1 MKQRFSLEEYLTDQ
15 SRKVVTRDGKQV
27 RIVCTNAKGDY
38 PVVALA
44 IDEDG
49 SEYTIRSTQYGLSG
63 FTEDDLFL
71 TDEHRGKTIKEGWI
85 ALYSS
90 NVSSKLYLP
99 AGYVMTTKENE
110 EKHVEKH
117 LKDFVAI
124 PHVTWEE

>member
-1 MKQRFSLEEYLTDQ
+1 MKQFDLKEDKKNPP
-15 SRKVVTRDGKQV
+15 RKVVTRAGKPV

-71 TDEHRGKTIKEGWI
+71 TDEQSGKVMKEGWL

-90 NVSSKLYLP
+90 CVSSKLYLP
-99 AGYVMTTKENE
+99 ACYVMTTKKNA
-110 EKHVEKH
+110 EKHAEKH
-117 LKDFVAI
+117 PKDFVAI
-124 PHVTWEE
+124 AHVTWEE

>member
-1 MKQRFSLEEYLTDQ
+1 MKQFDLKEYIKNPP
-15 SRKVVTRDGKQV
+15 RKVVTRAGKTV

-71 TDEHRGKTIKEGWI
+71 TDEPRGKTIKEGWI
-85 ALYSS
+85 GIYRSKVSS
-90 NVSSKLYLP
+90 NLYLP
-99 AGYVMTTKENE
+99 SGYIYDS
-110 EKHVEKH
+110 EKKIEKYAERH
-117 LKDFVAI
+117 PDEFVGMAK
-124 PHVTWEE
+124 VYWEE